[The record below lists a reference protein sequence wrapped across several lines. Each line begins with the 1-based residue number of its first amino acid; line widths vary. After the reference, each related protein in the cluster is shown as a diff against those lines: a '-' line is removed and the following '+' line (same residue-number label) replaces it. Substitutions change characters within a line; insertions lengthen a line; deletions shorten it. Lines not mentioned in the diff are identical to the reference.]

1 MKTFLNNCV
10 YLVVVFQSLSY
21 VRLFVIP
28 WTAAHQASVTVTIFW
43 SLLKLMSIN
52 LSSETLRSGGT
63 VVSVF

>member
-28 WTAAHQASVTVTIFW
+28 WTATHQASVTITIFW

-52 LSSETLRSGGT
+52 LSYETLRSGGT